1 MHLISCLLSIQPPV
15 MSKTPDHKNFQ
26 SSAMT
31 KNKNHIADA
40 GGSQDVF
47 FGNLEVDRL
56 TVQALTAV
64 TLIIIIG
71 VVSTLLIFKNNTRI
85 PDDIYTDSSAL
96 LMVATGEEM
105 IGLLKENDLWEIDN
119 LGAVSPLL
127 FASYPDNIEAF
138 ATSIKKRVFFHGLLP
153 VALTALDEIREER
166 RLLFAILAKFP
177 KVDPQLTF
185 SDDYGAWGRVL
196 TLDEIEFILMLTR
209 KYRTNLATEIVK
221 RVDLVPLS
229 MIMAQGAIES
239 SWATSRFANE
249 GNNLFGIWTWT
260 GKGLVP
266 RDRDDGKGHRVAMYD
281 SILDSIRA
289 YILTLNRLP
298 AYRRFREIRTQT
310 MNPLKLAD
318 GLLNYSER
326 RDIYVWEV
334 KNFIQYNNLRQYDK
348 CFLVD
353 KPIQYKNIKALEFTM
368 REGINAV

>member
-1 MHLISCLLSIQPPV
+1 
-15 MSKTPDHKNFQ
+15 MSETPDHKNSCQ
-26 SSAMT
+26 TYAMT
-31 KNKNHIADA
+31 KNKNNITGLEGA
-40 GGSQDVF
+40 QIMF

-64 TLIIIIG
+64 MLTVIIG
-71 VVSTLLIFKNNTRI
+71 VISTLLIFKNNTRI
-85 PDDIYTDSSAL
+85 PDDIYADSSDL
-96 LMVATGEEM
+96 LMVSTGEEM
-105 IGLLKENDLWEIDN
+105 IGLLKENDLWEIDKV
-119 LGAVSPLL
+119 GAVSPLL
-127 FASYPDNIEAF
+127 FASYPANIEAF
-138 ATSIKKRVFFHGLLP
+138 ATSVKKRVFFHGLLP
-153 VALTALDEIREER
+153 VALTALNEIREER
-166 RLLFAILAKFP
+166 RLLRAILAKLP
-177 KVDPQLTF
+177 KGNPQLTF

-196 TLDEIEFILMLTR
+196 TMDEIEFVMMLTR
-209 KYRTNLATEIVK
+209 KYRTNLATEMVK
-221 RVDLVPLS
+221 RIDLVPLS

-249 GNNLFGIWTWT
+249 GNNLFGIWTWS

-266 RDRDDGKGHRVAMYD
+266 RDRDDGKGHKVAMYD

-298 AYRRFREIRTQT
+298 AYRRFREIRKHT

-353 KPIQYKNIKALEFTM
+353 KPIQYKDIKVLKFTM
-368 REGINAV
+368 REGIKAV

>member
-1 MHLISCLLSIQPPV
+1 
-15 MSKTPDHKNFQ
+15 MSETPDHNNVCQ
-26 SSAMT
+26 SYAMT
-31 KNKNHIADA
+31 KTKNHVTDPA
-40 GGSQDVF
+40 GAQIVL
-47 FGNLEVDRL
+47 FGNLEVEGL

-64 TLIIIIG
+64 TIAAIIFL
-71 VVSTLLIFKNNTRI
+71 VSSLLIFKNNTRI
-85 PDDIYTDSSAL
+85 PEEIYIDSSAL
-96 LMVATGEEM
+96 LRVSTAEEM
-105 IGLLKENDLWEIDN
+105 IVLLKENDLWEIDN
-119 LGAVSPLL
+119 MGAVSPLL

-138 ATSIKKRVFFHGLLP
+138 ATGIKKRVFFHGLLP

-177 KVDPQLTF
+177 KGNPQLTF

-196 TLDEIEFILMLTR
+196 TIDEIEFVLMLTR
-209 KYRTNLATEIVK
+209 KYRTNSATEIVK

-249 GNNLFGIWTWT
+249 GNNLFGIWTWS

-266 RDRDDGKGHRVAMYD
+266 RDRDDGKGHKVAMYD

-298 AYRRFREIRTQT
+298 AYRRFREIRTST

-334 KNFIQYNNLRQYDK
+334 KDFIQYNNLRQYDK

-353 KPIQYKNIKALEFTM
+353 KPIQYKDIKVLEFTM
-368 REGINAV
+368 REGKNVV